1 MSKSRT
7 IFAITLGGILTAGLL
22 ILSFSMAVKSISS
35 NKSDFVKTSWINVS
49 SQNDDWKITIDKIK
63 TEKVETNKNKYS
75 YTIINNNPV
84 LKERDD
90 YYYRTVIYVEIKN
103 KTDEDLNTSSADG
116 TFTLVDGDG
125 NYRTETG
132 RTMNAYLDGV
142 PFNGQKIS
150 AQSVTKAKL
159 VVISNKN
166 YFEIK
171 NSRIIIPNYYI
182 NGSKNDLIS
191 GGDFKFKIR
200 DIKTR
205 SQN

>member
-1 MSKSRT
+1 M
-7 IFAITLGGILTAGLL
+7 
-22 ILSFSMAVKSISS
+22 
-35 NKSDFVKTSWINVS
+35 
-49 SQNDDWKITIDKIK
+49 
-63 TEKVETNKNKYS
+63 
-75 YTIINNNPV
+75 
-84 LKERDD
+84 
-90 YYYRTVIYVEIKN
+90 
-103 KTDEDLNTSSADG
+103 NTSSADG

-166 YFEIK
+166 DFEIK

-191 GGDFKFKIR
+191 G
-200 DIKTR
+200 
-205 SQN
+205 